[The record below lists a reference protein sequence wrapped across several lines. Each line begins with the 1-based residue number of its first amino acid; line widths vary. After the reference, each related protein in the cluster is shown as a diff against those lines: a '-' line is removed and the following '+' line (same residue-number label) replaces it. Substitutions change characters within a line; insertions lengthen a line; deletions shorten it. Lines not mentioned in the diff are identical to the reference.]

1 MINTVTQ
8 DEFISTFKKV
18 RPDNFSYEGLEVL
31 FEHLEMVEQDMDKP
45 MEFDVIA
52 ITCDYSEYN
61 NEKELLENY
70 DMSICEIQDAT
81 FCFEEFYKTGHDSK
95 SYIVG
100 NF

>member
-52 ITCDYSEYN
+52 ICCEYTEYE
-61 NEKELLENY
+61 NEKELTYQY
-70 DMSICEIQDAT
+70 DKTIDEIKDNT
-81 FCFEEFYKTGHDSK
+81 FCFEEFYKTGHDTK

>member
-8 DEFISTFKKV
+8 HEFIDTFKKV
-18 RPDNFSYEGLEVL
+18 RPEDFSYEGLEVL

-45 MEFDVIA
+45 IEFDVIA
-52 ITCDYSEYN
+52 ITCYYSEYDN
-61 NEKELLENY
+61 KKELLENY
-70 DMSICEIQDAT
+70 DMTIDEIKDAT
-81 FCFEEFYKTGHDSK
+81 FCFEEFSKPGSKEK

>member
-1 MINTVTQ
+1 MINTITEH
-8 DEFISTFKKV
+8 EFIEDFKKV
-18 RPDNFSYEGLEVL
+18 RPDFSYEGLKVL

-52 ITCDYSEYN
+52 ICCEYTEYDN
-61 NEKELLENY
+61 KKELLENY
-70 DMSICEIQDAT
+70 NMTIDEIQDNT
-81 FCFEEFYKTGHDSK
+81 FCFEEFSKPGSKEK